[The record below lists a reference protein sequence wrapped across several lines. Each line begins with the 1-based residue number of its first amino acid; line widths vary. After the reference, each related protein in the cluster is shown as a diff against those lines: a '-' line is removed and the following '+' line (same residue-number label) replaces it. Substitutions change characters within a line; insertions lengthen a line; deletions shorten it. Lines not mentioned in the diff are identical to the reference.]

1 MDARGPHNTFRSNR
15 IEHNAAAG
23 VRIGSDRQGDAVGTT
38 IHDNMIAHNARGGVK
53 VQDPGPYGTICG
65 NAMHDNMGGDA
76 GRRPRRP
83 DR

>member
-23 VRIGSDRQGDAVGTT
+23 VRIGGDRQGDAVGTT